1 MKLLNKACQY
11 HLPGKDALIR
21 GAIFD
26 LDGTLVDSTET
37 IWRTS
42 DHTLKMNGFRGIDR
56 KTVEKVMGLTIF
68 DLFLQVEPDLN
79 EAQKRRLFEDYK
91 KSYMNFI
98 RHTKVLPNACEAL
111 EDARSRGL
119 KMALVT
125 TKSRENAEMISKF
138 FGMRKFFDVVL
149 GFEDTTEHK
158 PSPEPISKAA
168 FLLDLKPEAVVVVG
182 DTEMDVRAGR
192 RAGSATVA
200 VTTGVT
206 PLERLLREKPDYLIN
221 SLSEMPEIF
230 RDLAEPQG
238 R

>member
-1 MKLLNKACQY
+1 MIK
-11 HLPGKDALIR
+11 

-26 LDGTLVDSTET
+26 LDGTLVDSTES
-37 IWRTS
+37 IWRAS
-42 DHTLKMNGFRGIDR
+42 DHTLRTNGFKGIDR

-68 DLFLQVEPDLN
+68 DLFLQVEPNLS
-79 EAQKRRLFEDYK
+79 EGQKMRLFEDYK
-91 KSYMNFI
+91 NSYMNFI
-98 RHTKVLPNACEAL
+98 GHTKVLPNAREAL
-111 EDARSRGL
+111 EDTRSRGL

-125 TKSRENAEMISKF
+125 TKSRENAEKISRF

-149 GFEDTTEHK
+149 GFEDTKEHK
-158 PSPEPISKAA
+158 PSPEPLTKAA
-168 FLLDLKPEAVVVVG
+168 GLLGLRPEEVVVVG

-192 RAGSATVA
+192 RAGSTTVA

-206 PLERLLREKPDYLIN
+206 PLEKFLKERPDYIIS

-230 RDLAEPQG
+230 KDLAESQG